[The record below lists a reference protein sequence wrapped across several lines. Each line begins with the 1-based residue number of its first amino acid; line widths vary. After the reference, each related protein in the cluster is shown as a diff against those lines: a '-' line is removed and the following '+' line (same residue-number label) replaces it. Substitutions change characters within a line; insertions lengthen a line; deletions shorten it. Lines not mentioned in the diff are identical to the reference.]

1 MYKNI
6 FIIISVFM
14 SSLSI
19 AQVPVDGVVS
29 ICSPYPIIKDLT
41 SFPDKFNFTNNLSHP
56 ARDSF
61 FDAEG
66 EKIVIHGRIMD
77 SNCVPLS
84 DAKIYIWQANKQGYV
99 QYPIQNPNNFI
110 HHQKWIDPN
119 FTGTGVTNSDNLG
132 RFHFITIKPGSFTKI
147 TPHIHFII
155 EHPKLTPLASKFYFF
170 DRKKSF
176 IVDTDEE
183 DKVFFIKNKSI
194 INQVSA
200 VLSDKP
206 GDYTID
212 ITMSDEIV
220 GKGF

>member
-1 MYKNI
+1 M
-6 FIIISVFM
+6 
-14 SSLSI
+14 L
-19 AQVPVDGVVS
+19 
-29 ICSPYPIIKDLT
+29 L
-41 SFPDKFNFTNNLSHP
+41 H
-56 ARDSF
+56 
-61 FDAEG
+61 
-66 EKIVIHGRIMD
+66 
-77 SNCVPLS
+77 
-84 DAKIYIWQANKQGYV
+84 
-99 QYPIQNPNNFI
+99 
-110 HHQKWIDPN
+110 
-119 FTGTGVTNSDNLG
+119 
-132 RFHFITIKPGSFTKI
+132 
-147 TPHIHFII
+147 PHIHFII

-200 VLSDKP
+200 VPSNKT